1 MKLESVR
8 KKLNEVRTE
17 ALLHQPAVVVLDD
30 LDQLAEQ
37 VSDIALGEGVVSTR
51 AAQGIHVHGVI

>member
-1 MKLESVR
+1 MKLESLR

-37 VSDIALGEGVVSTR
+37 VPDIALGEGVVNTR
-51 AAQGIHVHGVI
+51 AAQGINMCTE